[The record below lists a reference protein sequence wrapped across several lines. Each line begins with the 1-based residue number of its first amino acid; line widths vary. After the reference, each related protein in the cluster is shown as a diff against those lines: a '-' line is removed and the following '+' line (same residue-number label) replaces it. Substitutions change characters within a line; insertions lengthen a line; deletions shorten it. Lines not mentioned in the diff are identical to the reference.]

1 MKIVLVRPSY
11 NSYIITPPLGL
22 GYLSSIL
29 KQSGIQTVII
39 DALMLGLSEEELI
52 TAIKEENPDAVAI
65 TCLTAFNGEVVSLS
79 RSLKAL
85 SMRVIIGG
93 VHPTFLP
100 FRTLSDSGCDFV
112 ICGEG
117 EIPLSRLIKNNFNP
131 KGIKGVYHQGN
142 LKSENQKTEFAEIVE
157 NIDDLPFP
165 DWEQM
170 DPRKYAKAPH
180 GLLVRHFPIGV
191 VIATRGCPYECT
203 FCSSPNFC
211 KRHIRFR
218 SPENIV
224 NEIEYLVKTYKIK
237 EIHFEDDNLTLK
249 RDHTERL
256 CRLIIE
262 RSLKIS
268 WACPNGIRAD
278 KVDKELI
285 KLMKRSGCYYFS
297 FGVESASLEILK
309 NIKKKISLDVI
320 EKSINIANREG
331 ISTQGFFVFGLPGE
345 TKETIEQTIEFA
357 GKTKLSRAQFA
368 ILDVLPGSE
377 LWDTLK
383 GEFEP
388 NWAKNSYKEPE
399 WIPQGLTKQDLLD
412 AQSRAMRKFY
422 FRPRIFF
429 RLIRHLRINQVFIL
443 LKRLKEQRVFK
454 IGKSKE
460 HSGLR

>member
-1 MKIVLVRPSY
+1 MKIVLIRPFY

-29 KQSGIQTVII
+29 KQNGIQTVII
-39 DALMLGLSEEELI
+39 DALMLGLSEKELI
-52 TAIKEENPDAVAI
+52 TEIKKEKPDAVAI
-65 TCLTAFNGEVVSLS
+65 TCLTAFSREVVNLS

-85 SMRVIIGG
+85 TMRVIIGG

-100 FRTLSDSGCDFV
+100 FRTLFDSRCDFV

-117 EIPLSRLIKNNFNP
+117 EVPLLRLIKNNFNP
-131 KGIKGVYHQGN
+131 KGIKGVYHQNN
-142 LKSENQKTEFAEIVE
+142 LKSENMKIEFAEIIE

-170 DPRKYAKAPH
+170 DPRKYTKAPH
-180 GLLVRHFPIGV
+180 GLFVRHFPIGV

-211 KRHIRFR
+211 KRHVRFR

-224 NEIEYLVKTYKIK
+224 DEIEYLVRTFKVR

-249 RDHTERL
+249 HDHTERL

-262 RSLKIS
+262 RGLKIS

-278 KVDKELI
+278 KVDKELV
-285 KLMKRSGCYYFS
+285 KLIKRSGCYYLS
-297 FGVESASLEILK
+297 FGIESASLEILK

-320 EKSINIANREG
+320 KKSINIANREG

-345 TKETIEQTIEFA
+345 TRETIEQTIQFA

-383 GEFEP
+383 GEFKP
-388 NWAKNSYKEPE
+388 NWEKNSYKEPE
-399 WIPQGLTKQDLLD
+399 WIPEGLTKQDLLD

-422 FRPRIFF
+422 FRPRIFL
-429 RLIRHLRINQVFIL
+429 RLIRHLRINQIFIL
-443 LKRLKEQRVFK
+443 FKRLKEQRIFK
-454 IGKSKE
+454 IGKSE
-460 HSGLR
+460 NVS

>member
-1 MKIVLVRPSY
+1 
-11 NSYIITPPLGL
+11 
-22 GYLSSIL
+22 
-29 KQSGIQTVII
+29 
-39 DALMLGLSEEELI
+39 
-52 TAIKEENPDAVAI
+52 
-65 TCLTAFNGEVVSLS
+65 
-79 RSLKAL
+79 
-85 SMRVIIGG
+85 MRVIIGG

-142 LKSENQKTEFAEIVE
+142 LKSENQKTEFAEIVQ

-170 DPRKYAKAPH
+170 DPRKYDKAHH

-191 VIATRGCPYECT
+191 VIATRGCPYGCT

-218 SPENIV
+218 SPGNIV
-224 NEIEYLVKTYKIK
+224 DEIEYLVKTFKVR

-256 CRLIIE
+256 CRLIID
-262 RSLKIS
+262 RGLKIS

-278 KVDKELI
+278 KVDRELI

-320 EKSINIANREG
+320 EKSISIANREG

-429 RLIRHLRINQVFIL
+429 KLIRHLRINQVFIL
-443 LKRLKEQRVFK
+443 FKRLKEQRVFK
-454 IGKSKE
+454 IGKS
-460 HSGLR
+460 